1 MDGQSVTRANAATST
16 DDELRPSLVR
26 IEEQGRQT
34 LELVRALIGMLMPKD
49 GAREGPTLEELL
61 ATLIMQ
67 QREMIGLERGIQSA
81 VLELPRVLTP
91 LVAEAVVEALGPG
104 AAYRQ

>member
-1 MDGQSVTRANAATST
+1 MDGHHADQGVGVERHQETHS
-16 DDELRPSLVR
+16 EHLFR

-67 QREMIGLERGIQSA
+67 QREMIAVERGIQSA
-81 VLELPRVLTP
+81 VLELPKIMTP
-91 LVAEAVVEALGPG
+91 LMAEAVVDMLGPKTPS
-104 AAYRQ
+104 RQ